1 MGVGQGPHRD
11 ELDDVLAFVTAE
23 ASRYL
28 RDVDEGAVRLPD
40 ADQAAEAIGGGLP
53 EEGSGAVA
61 ALRELLK
68 HRAGLLASS
77 GPRFFGWVTGG
88 VTPAALGAD
97 WLASAVDQNNADWA
111 GAPLTTQLEVVS
123 IRWLLELF
131 GLPTDW
137 DGVLTTGATMAN
149 YVGLAAARRWWG
161 LEHGVDVDDHGLA
174 GLPAAPVF
182 ASGYVHPS
190 DVRVLAMLG
199 LGRGV
204 RRVTRDAAGR
214 LDAEALED
222 ELRALA
228 GAPAIVIASAGEVNA
243 GDFDPIVKMAD
254 LCHAHHAWLHVDGAF
269 GLFAAL
275 SPRTAGLV
283 EGIARADSV
292 IADGHK
298 WLNVPYDCGFAF
310 VRDRSLL
317 RPVFA
322 VRAAYLP
329 DAQGPRPGFGMQG
342 PEGSRRARSLA
353 VWATLRAYGRAGYRE
368 IVERHLD
375 LAQRLAARVDASPD
389 LERLADVPL
398 NIVCFRS
405 RPPGVPEG
413 ELDDFNRRLG
423 EAIIQDGRVF
433 FGTTL
438 YEGRVAFRP
447 AIVNW
452 RTRPEDIDLIVD
464 VTCELA
470 ARLAQEGAN
479 A

>member
-1 MGVGQGPHRD
+1 
-11 ELDDVLAFVTAE
+11 VLALVTAE
-23 ASRYL
+23 AGRYL
-28 RDVDEGAVRLPD
+28 RDVDESPVRRRD
-40 ADQAAEAIGGGLP
+40 ADEAADAMGGALP
-53 EEGSGAVA
+53 EQGSGAVA
-61 ALRELLK
+61 ALRELLE
-68 HRAGLLASS
+68 HRAGLFASS

-97 WLASAVDQNNADWA
+97 WLASTVDQNNADWA

-123 IRWLLELF
+123 IRWLLQLF

-137 DGVLTTGATMAN
+137 DGVLTSGATMAN

-161 LEHGVDVDDHGLA
+161 REQGVDVDDRGLA
-174 GLPAAPVF
+174 GLPSVPVF
-182 ASGYVHPS
+182 ASGHVHPS

-204 RRVTRDAAGR
+204 RRLTRDAAGR
-214 LDAEALED
+214 LDVEALER
-222 ELRALA
+222 ELRALG
-228 GAPAIVIASAGEVNA
+228 GAPAIVIAIAGEVNA

-254 LCHAHHAWLHVDGAF
+254 LCQAHHAWLHVDGAF

-275 SPRTAGLV
+275 SPRTAELV

-310 VRDRSLL
+310 VRDTSLL
-317 RPVFA
+317 RRVFA
-322 VRAAYLP
+322 LKAAYLP
-329 DAQGPRPGFGMQG
+329 DAEGPRPGFGMRG

-368 IVERHLD
+368 IVEGHLD
-375 LAQRLAARVDASPD
+375 LAQRLATRVDASPD
-389 LERLADVPL
+389 LERMADVPL

-405 RPPGVPEG
+405 RPPGVPE
-413 ELDDFNRRLG
+413 EDLDDFNRRLG
-423 EAIIQDGRVF
+423 EAIIRDGRVF
-433 FGTTL
+433 FGTTR

-452 RTRPEDIDLIVD
+452 RTRPEDIDLVVD
-464 VTCELA
+464 VTRELA
-470 ARLAQEGAN
+470 ARMAQEGAN
-479 A
+479 E